1 MNKFQL
7 LERLIEF
14 AVKCI
19 KFTEKL
25 KPCKASSIL
34 EGQLIRSGT
43 SPANN
48 YSEAMDAESNND
60 FIHKLKVCLK
70 ELRESN
76 TTLQIVKKAELRSEK
91 ILLEELIKES
101 SELTAIFV
109 SSLKT
114 LRTQNIPATTKSISN
129 QNPNCKS

>member
-7 LERLIEF
+7 LERLIGYE
-14 AVKCI
+14 VKCI

-25 KPCKASSIL
+25 IPCKASLIM

-48 YSEAMDAESNND
+48 NSEALDAESNND
-60 FIHKLKVCLK
+60 FIHKFKICLK

-76 TTLQIVKKAELRSEK
+76 TTLQIIKKAELCSDI
-91 ILLEELIKES
+91 ILLDELIKES

-109 SSLKT
+109 SSIKT
-114 LRTQNIPATTKSISN
+114 LRTPNIHKNKTTTN
-129 QNPNCKS
+129 N

>member
-14 AVKCI
+14 AVKSI
-19 KFTEKL
+19 KLTEKL
-25 KPCKASSIL
+25 LPCKASSIL

-48 YSEAMDAESNND
+48 YSEAMDAEPNYD
-60 FIHKLKVCLK
+60 FINKFKICLK

-76 TTLQIVKKAELRSEK
+76 TTLKIIKKAELCSDK

-114 LRTQNIPATTKSISN
+114 LRTQNIPATINSTSN
-129 QNPNCKS
+129 QNGKS

>member
-14 AVKCI
+14 AVRCI
-19 KFTEKL
+19 KLTEKL
-25 KPCKASSIL
+25 IPCKASSIL

-60 FIHKLKVCLK
+60 FIHKFKICLK

-76 TTLQIVKKAELRSEK
+76 TSLQIIKRADLCSDI
-91 ILLEELIKES
+91 ILLEELLKES

-109 SSLKT
+109 TSLKT
-114 LRTQNIPATTKSISN
+114 LRTQNIPPTIKNTSN
-129 QNPNCKS
+129 QKPKS

>member
-19 KFTEKL
+19 KLTEKL

-60 FIHKLKVCLK
+60 FIHKFKICLK

-76 TTLQIVKKAELRSEK
+76 TTLQIIKKAELCSDK

-114 LRTQNIPATTKSISN
+114 LRTQNIPATINSTSN
-129 QNPNCKS
+129 QNGKS